1 MMGLFVGKPT
11 TTDRI
16 YIYSILVVFAFIIP
30 GSLAILQKAEISPA
44 GRIIGQ
50 FLFIVWL
57 STMTFAI
64 FVTLRDKRTLMQNKR
79 FPNGLY
85 WRGIRI
91 PQGVRSNAAW
101 LLFPVVVGMWAV
113 FGYFSVLY
121 GPVYIIECIAT
132 DLKCR

>member
-1 MMGLFVGKPT
+1 MGLFVGKPT

-16 YIYSILVVFAFIIP
+16 YIYSILVSFAFLVP
-30 GSLAILQKAEISPA
+30 GSLAILQKAEISTA

-50 FLFIVWL
+50 TLFVVWL
-57 STMTFAI
+57 STITFAI
-64 FVTLRDKRTLMQNKR
+64 FVTLRDKRTLMQSKR

-85 WRGIRI
+85 LRGIKI
-91 PQGVRSNAAW
+91 PQGVTSNAVW
-101 LLFPVVVGMWAV
+101 LLFPVVVGLWALI
-113 FGYFSVLY
+113 GYCSILY

>member
-1 MMGLFVGKPT
+1 MGLFVGRPT
-11 TTDRI
+11 ITDRI
-16 YIYSILVVFAFIIP
+16 YIYSIVLSFVFLIP
-30 GSLAILQKAEISPA
+30 GSLAILQKAEISA
-44 GRIIGQ
+44 VGRIIGQ

-57 STMTFAI
+57 ATMTFSI

-79 FPNGLY
+79 FTNGLY

-91 PQGVRSNAAW
+91 PQGVTSNAVW
-101 LLFPVVVGMWAV
+101 LLFPVGVGIWA
-113 FGYFSVLY
+113 FMGYLSILY

>member
-1 MMGLFVGKPT
+1 MVA
-11 TTDRI
+11 
-16 YIYSILVVFAFIIP
+16 FAFIIP

-44 GRIIGQ
+44 GRMIGQ

-91 PQGVRSNAAW
+91 PQGVASNAVW

-113 FGYFSVLY
+113 IGYISILY
-121 GPVYIIECIAT
+121 GPVYIIEYIAT

>member
-1 MMGLFVGKPT
+1 MGLFVGKPT

-16 YIYSILVVFAFIIP
+16 YIYSILVAFAFVIP
-30 GSLAILQKAEISPA
+30 GSLAILQKAEISPV
-44 GRIIGQ
+44 GRIVGQ

-57 STMTFAI
+57 ATMTFAI

-91 PQGVRSNAAW
+91 PQGVTSNAVW
-101 LLFPVVVGMWAV
+101 LLFPVVVGLWAV
-113 FGYFSVLY
+113 IGYISVRY